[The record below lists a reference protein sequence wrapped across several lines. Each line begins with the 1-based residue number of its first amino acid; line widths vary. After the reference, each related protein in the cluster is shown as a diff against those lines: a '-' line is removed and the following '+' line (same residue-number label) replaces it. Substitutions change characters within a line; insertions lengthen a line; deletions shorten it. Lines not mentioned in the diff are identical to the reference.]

1 MPDNLQIT
9 VIALNISSEK
19 GTAKI
24 SVPSV
29 EVDFHGIVGDAHRGT
44 DGRNVS
50 LLNRKLVD
58 ELVASSDIDEIPCG
72 AMGENIT
79 FSISGSGSPALGD
92 TISIGEILM
101 RIETIGKQCKGEGCS
116 IFQAI
121 GRCVMP
127 VYGLFCSV
135 SSGGMLR
142 TGMSGEIIPGIE

>member
-1 MPDNLQIT
+1 MPDKLQIT
-9 VIALNISSEK
+9 VIALNISPEK
-19 GTAKI
+19 GTAKT

-29 EVDFHGIVGDAHRGT
+29 EIDRKGVVGDAHRGT
-44 DGRNVS
+44 AGRNVS

-58 ELVASSDIDEIPCG
+58 ELAASSEIDEIPCG

-79 FSISGSGSPALGD
+79 FSISGCGSPATGD
-92 TISIGEILM
+92 TVRIGEVLM

-127 VYGLFCSV
+127 AYGIFCSV
-135 SSGGMLR
+135 SSGGTLR
-142 TGMSGEIIPGIE
+142 TGMSGEIIPGID